1 MHLEKN
7 WTYACTFP
15 VQRKEIK
22 VVKVRFTMRYSSRKL
37 SNVKW
42 QGYNHSLQLLKTNC
56 LFFPGYEWKH
66 FIFRQKIFEISPFFL
81 DLGKKKNS
89 RMLIT
94 FFRPELATHP
104 PQRSYSISFLT
115 SDLTLLTPWRCHAQE
130 RRALQGWRMTRFL
143 QSLSRVRQTQTSERN
158 ALLAGCF
165 SRWRIHNNSQHRGSG
180 NLLAVR

>member
-7 WTYACTFP
+7 RTYACRFP
-15 VQRKEIK
+15 VQRKEIN
-22 VVKVRFTMRYSSRKL
+22 VVKFRFTMRYSSRKL
-37 SNVKW
+37 SNDKVITTACNFW
-42 QGYNHSLQLLKTNC
+42 RQIACSFQVMSGNI
-56 LFFPGYEWKH
+56 LFLGK
-66 FIFRQKIFEISPFFL
+66 KIFEISPFFL

-89 RMLIT
+89 RMLVT

-104 PQRSYSISFLT
+104 PQRSYLISFLT

-143 QSLSRVRQTQTSERN
+143 QSLSRVRQNQTSERN

-165 SRWRIHNNSQHRGSG
+165 SRWRILNNSQHRGNG